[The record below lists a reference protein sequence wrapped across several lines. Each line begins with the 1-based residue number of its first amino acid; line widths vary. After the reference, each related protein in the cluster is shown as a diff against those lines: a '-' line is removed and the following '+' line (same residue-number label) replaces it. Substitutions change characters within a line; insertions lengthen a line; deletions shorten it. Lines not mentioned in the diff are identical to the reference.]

1 MTTKNK
7 VLSVLE
13 KNKGK
18 HISGSKIAEELNISR
33 NSIWKAIKSLQD
45 EGHKISAVTNK
56 GYSLDLQNRLLSSQS
71 ISKHLKSDMFDIKT
85 YKTLESTNSL
95 LKLDA
100 EAEAPTGTIV
110 ISEEQTKGRGRMG
123 RSFYSPGNTG
133 IYMSILLRPKISAYE
148 SLSITT
154 CAAVAVAEAIEMN
167 SNKKAEIKWVNDIF
181 VDNKK
186 VCGILTEASLDLENG
201 GLRYAILGIGINVFA
216 PRKGFPDDIA
226 STSTSIFQDE
236 DCSGERRSK
245 LIADILIIFFNYYKH
260 IQEKAFL
267 EEYKKRSLI
276 LNKEINIIRGKNTL
290 EKAIALDIDE
300 QFRLK
305 VKKENGEI
313 EYLNS
318 GEVSIRKT

>member
-1 MTTKNK
+1 
-7 VLSVLE
+7 
-13 KNKGK
+13 
-18 HISGSKIAEELNISR
+18 
-33 NSIWKAIKSLQD
+33 
-45 EGHKISAVTNK
+45 
-56 GYSLDLQNRLLSSQS
+56 
-71 ISKHLKSDMFDIKT
+71 MFDIKT

-181 VDNKK
+181 VNNKK

-216 PRKGFPDDIA
+216 PRK
-226 STSTSIFQDE
+226 
-236 DCSGERRSK
+236 
-245 LIADILIIFFNYYKH
+245 
-260 IQEKAFL
+260 AFL
-267 EEYKKRSLI
+267 M
-276 LNKEINIIRGKNTL
+276 TL
-290 EKAIALDIDE
+290 LVLLLPYFKMKIAL
-300 QFRLK
+300 RT
-305 VKKENGEI
+305 KK
-313 EYLNS
+313 
-318 GEVSIRKT
+318 

>member
-7 VLSVLE
+7 VLSILE

-18 HISGSKIAEELNISR
+18 HISGSKIAKDLNVSR
-33 NSIWKAIKSLQD
+33 NSIWKAIKSLQE
-45 EGHKISAVTNK
+45 EGHMISALTNK
-56 GYSLDLQNRLLSSQS
+56 GYCLDLQNSLLSSQS
-71 ISKHLKSDMFDIKT
+71 ISKHLQSDMFDIKT
-85 YKTLESTNSL
+85 YKTVESTNSL

-100 EAEAPTGTIV
+100 EAEAPAGTII

-123 RSFYSPGNTG
+123 RTFYSPGNTG

-154 CAAVAVAEAIEMN
+154 CAAVAVAQAIEMN

-186 VCGILTEASLDLENG
+186 VCGILTEASLDLESG
-201 GLRYAILGIGINVFA
+201 GLRYAILGIGINVFT
-216 PRKGFPDDIA
+216 PKKGFPDDIVN
-226 STSTSIFQDE
+226 TSTSIFQDE
-236 DCSGERRSK
+236 DYSGERRSK
-245 LIADILIIFFNYYKH
+245 LIADILNIFFHYYEH

-276 LNKEINIIRGKNTL
+276 LNKEINIVRNKNTI

-300 QFRLK
+300 SFRLK

-318 GEVSIRKT
+318 GEVSIRKG